1 VPETGGRAAAG
12 ETAEDAAASRCAA
25 ASRARV
31 EALRLRLAA
40 EQRPARVG
48 WRTQPR
54 ASLSLSAD
62 TDLNMLN
69 NSYDYMYL

>member
-1 VPETGGRAAAG
+1 
-12 ETAEDAAASRCAA
+12 
-25 ASRARV
+25 V

-48 WRTQPR
+48 RRTQPR